1 MTAESTKEIWN
12 EHYTRVKSTLLYP
25 DENLVRILAKAGRS
39 GKALDFGAGSGRH
52 TALLRQFGFET
63 FACDY
68 TENAVS
74 KIRLADPDAKI
85 EKVSDPPY
93 PYESEQFD
101 VIVSWGVLHYN
112 SEEISRKIM
121 KEYLRMLKPGGLLAG
136 TVRSDSDSFLEVR
149 ENIADTA
156 DIRGAFVRLFSLDEV
171 TDLLKDFK
179 KIEMGYM
186 ERSPIGEINK
196 RICHWIFKAE
206 K

>member
-1 MTAESTKEIWN
+1 MTAESTKDIWN
-12 EHYTRVKSTLLYP
+12 EHYTRVRSTLLYP
-25 DENLVRILAKAGRS
+25 DENLVRILAKAGKS

-52 TALLRQFGFET
+52 TALLKQFGFET

-68 TENAVS
+68 TENS
-74 KIRLADPDAKI
+74 LDKIRAAAPDAKV

-93 PYESEQFD
+93 PYGTEQFD

-112 SEEISRKIM
+112 STENSKKII

-136 TVRSDSDSFLEVR
+136 TVRSDRDSFLEVR
-149 ENIADTA
+149 DNTAETA
-156 DIRGAFVRLFSLDEV
+156 DLKGAFVKLYTQEEV
-171 TDLLKDFK
+171 TELLSDFK
-179 KIEMGYM
+179 NLEMGYM
-186 ERSPIGEINK
+186 ERSPVGDVSR